1 MVLNYILVGCPC
13 LVRGFAPKF
22 PSLPIRT
29 PAAQVTYTQNT
40 TPNNICYSAETI
52 FLRNSFS
59 RKSFRYAL
67 NFHVKKWVKNNAVK
81 FIFKINVG
89 LILSFFYANEHRKW
103 MANTQL
109 IVLFVLHSKA
119 TIWWCYFFRKHEET
133 ECKWWMISNDIR
145 LHGGRWYWHE
155 FKKPQTVLNW
165 KGKISGKGWARFSS
179 SWECHCYTSAVSY
192 NRKVT
197 FSVIGGPLSEIG
209 LCLF

>member
-1 MVLNYILVGCPC
+1 
-13 LVRGFAPKF
+13 
-22 PSLPIRT
+22 
-29 PAAQVTYTQNT
+29 
-40 TPNNICYSAETI
+40 
-52 FLRNSFS
+52 
-59 RKSFRYAL
+59 
-67 NFHVKKWVKNNAVK
+67 
-81 FIFKINVG
+81 
-89 LILSFFYANEHRKW
+89 

-165 KGKISGKGWARFSS
+165 EGKISGKGWARFSS

-209 LCLF
+209 LCLFYSVVGILMKARPSLSFQAIIDVAQGKFIILKMRANIKRGRDFRRLKSVKSSFHFFRRLSAKSKIWEQRMPWP